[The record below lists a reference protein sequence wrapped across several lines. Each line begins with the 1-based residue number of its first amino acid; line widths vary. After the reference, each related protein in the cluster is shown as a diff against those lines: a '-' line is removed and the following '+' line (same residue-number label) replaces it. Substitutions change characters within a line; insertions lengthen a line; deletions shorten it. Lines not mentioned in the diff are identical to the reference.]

1 MLSHYVKQDV
11 DAEAYLICLFCRHK
25 ELGQTEECPKYNTLG
40 GVRIGCTFADVPLPV
55 FTDINFCLNGS
66 SPEGPLKPTFASL
79 QIQNH
84 GKYNSCSR
92 FDSLLAQLWFDRDP
106 QHLYTPLHAITI
118 TNFFPVF
125 LMHLCSEVCSHKK
138 TASANR
144 SWQVRTTLGTSWR
157 KGSWPLSRIRGGTQS
172 RRTWWKRIIG
182 MVYTTCA
189 LVLIFFL
196 NSKANLYHK
205 SIPFSPRNLAVQR
218 VFRFYLTGFV
228 GM

>member
-11 DAEAYLICLFCRHK
+11 DTEAYLICLFCRHK
-25 ELGQTEECPKYNTLG
+25 ELGQAEECPKYKTSG
-40 GVRIGCTFADVPLPV
+40 GVTIGCTFADVPLPV

-84 GKYNSCSR
+84 GKYISCSS
-92 FDSLLAQLWFDRDP
+92 FDSPLAQLWFDRGP
-106 QHLYTPLHAITI
+106 QHLYTSLHAITI
-118 TNFFPVF
+118 ADFCFPVF

-144 SWQVRTTLGTSWR
+144 SWQVWTTLGTSRW
-157 KGSWPLSRIRGGTQS
+157 KGSWPLSRIWGGTHS
-172 RRTWWKRIIG
+172 RRTWWEKTIG

-189 LVLIFFL
+189 LLLILFL
-196 NSKANLYHK
+196 TLRQICITRAFSLPPCCAK
-205 SIPFSPRNLAVQR
+205 SL
-218 VFRFYLTGFV
+218 
-228 GM
+228 